1 MKRRWILFSP
11 VIVLVLLILF
21 TAIPEK
27 QVRGEPN
34 ASFIINYADAT
45 NTFSMTS
52 SPSLFPLIQN
62 VENRFVIQYANASQV
77 HALTPIPQAFMN
89 FLQVVEDRFVIL
101 YANASNTFALGY
113 PIDLIGDTTAPTIT
127 SVEES
132 PSGGSM
138 LVTVTSSEYTLA
150 ELQYGNSSGNYP
162 NSLGDDLYRY
172 SHTFTLP
179 KPGSGE
185 TIYYRIILADRSSN
199 VTTSPEYTLEPLNAV
214 YLPLLRH

>member
-1 MKRRWILFSP
+1 MKRKWVILSP

-52 SPSLFPLIQN
+52 SASLFPLIQN
-62 VENRFVIQYANASQV
+62 VENRFVIQYANASKV
-77 HALTPIPQAFMN
+77 YELTPVPQT
-89 FLQVVEDRFVIL
+89 FLNYLQAMEDRFVL
-101 YANASNTFALGY
+101 YYANASNTFTLGY

-132 PSGGSM
+132 SSGGSM

-150 ELQYGNSSGNYP
+150 ELRYGTSSGNYP
-162 NSLGDDLYRY
+162 NNLVDDLYRY

-179 KPGSGE
+179 KPESDQ
-185 TIYYRIILADRSSN
+185 TIYYRVALTDRSSN
-199 VTTSPEYTLEPLNAV
+199 VTTSPEYTLVPLNAV
-214 YLPLLRH
+214 YLPLVRH

>member
-1 MKRRWILFSP
+1 MIRKWVLLSP
-11 VIVLVLLILF
+11 VVILILLMSVI
-21 TAIPEK
+21 TIPK
-27 QVRGEPN
+27 SVRGEPN
-34 ASFIINYADAT
+34 DYFVINYADAT

-52 SPSLFPLIQN
+52 SPSVFPLIQN

-150 ELQYGNSSGNYP
+150 ELRYGTSSGSYP
-162 NSLGDDLYRY
+162 NSLVDDLYRY
-172 SHTFTLP
+172 SHTFALP

-185 TIYYRIILADRSSN
+185 TIYYRVMLTDRSSN
-199 VTTSPEYTLEPLNAV
+199 VTTSPEYTLEPLSAV